1 MRIGEVAR
9 RSGVAPSRIRFYE
22 TRGLLPAA
30 ARRNNGYRDYPLS
43 MVVTLQFIENAQALG
58 FSLREIGAAIPANGN
73 VKVAVDVIL
82 PALEQKLAD
91 VDAHIAASKALR
103 ACLVKL
109 IATQRECVQPDIV
122 ASQAMAA
129 LSH

>member
-22 TRGLLPAA
+22 THGLLPAA

-73 VKVAVDVIL
+73 AKVTVDVIL
-82 PALEQKLAD
+82 PALEQKLVD

-103 ACLVKL
+103 ARLVKL
-109 IATQRECVQPDIV
+109 IATQRECVPPAIA
-122 ASQAMAA
+122 ASQARAW
-129 LSH
+129 SP